1 MDHCFS
7 YFQTIWQLFWT
18 FCKYKIYWHWRNRP
32 VKLVKGS
39 IFLQI
44 NFIFADSVA
53 ILFICPNNAVSRI
66 AITVL
71 KMAMLQRQLQVKKNR
86 KSHFLTKTHGFHTTY
101 LVFVHARKLL
111 FRIFVAIACH
121 SDKWQFFWLQMKKV
135 TVVIFGTCI
144 FRFVDDVTTN
154 IHFIY

>member
-18 FCKYKIYWHWRNRP
+18 FCQYKIYWHWRNRP

-71 KMAMLQRQLQVKKNR
+71 KMAMLQRQLQVKTNR

-111 FRIFVAIACH
+111 
-121 SDKWQFFWLQMKKV
+121 FWLQMKKV